1 MIQGECKMRKKLLVW
16 IITLSTC
23 LRTTLGLYKIGVGI
37 ADCTGP
43 AAEVTFMGYGKSNQK
58 GCGIHLRQ
66 FSRAFVIDDGSQRA
80 AFVSVDAGMMA
91 YGVRKAVI
99 SRLGKQYKDVYTE
112 SNLILSGTHTHSAP
126 GGFLMDFM
134 YDIPSLG
141 FVKETFDALVDGITR
156 SVVRAHENMVDGK
169 IFITTGE
176 LIGANINRSPMSYLL
191 NPKEER
197 EKYKYNVD
205 KEMVQLKLVNSA
217 NSLIGVIS
225 WFPVHPTSMNNTNC
239 LITSD
244 NVGYAS
250 VLLEKSLNKNSLVGQ
265 GRIVAAFASTNLG
278 DVSPNTKG
286 PRCVTTGEECD
297 VVSSTCDGQAKFCV
311 AAGPGEDMFE
321 STKIIAEKLFE
332 KSKILLQS
340 SEAKEVTGPVRHIH
354 QYVDMPSQNVTITL
368 PNGTITHVRPS
379 PIMVE
384 KNSKLGSLC
393 QVTGCLPAMGYSF
406 AAGTTDGVGEF
417 GFAQG
422 TRSTNSHWDTLRDLL
437 FKPTEEDIR
446 CQHPKPILIN
456 AGRISIPYQ
465 WQPRIV
471 STQIVQVGE
480 VLLIAVPGEFTT
492 MSGRRLRNG
501 VQETAVRS
509 GASPGTKAIITGLSN
524 VYTSYITTPEEYQ
537 MQRYEG
543 ASTIYGPHTLTIY
556 IEKYKQLTKALLKGE
571 KLDSGP
577 LPADLSQRVISLQP
591 RVMFDTPGLMH
602 HFGDCLLQP
611 PKSARVGS
619 KVRAKFVS
627 GHPRNNLMTEKTF
640 LTVEKLADNGKWIVL
655 ATDADWETK
664 FTWTRTSTL
673 IGGSEATIEWEI
685 PSDATPGLYRI
696 HHFGHFQHIFGGV
709 HPYSGAT
716 DTFQVTK

>member
-1 MIQGECKMRKKLLVW
+1 MRKKLLALLW

-23 LRTTLGLYKIGVGI
+23 LRTALGVYKIGVGI

-43 AAEVTFMGYGKSNQK
+43 AAEVTFIGYGKSNQK

-66 FSRAFVIDDGSQRA
+66 FSRAFVIDDGSQRV
-80 AFVSVDAGMMA
+80 AFVSVDAGMMG

-99 SRLGKQYKDVYTE
+99 SRLQKQYKDTYTE

-126 GGFLMDFM
+126 GGFLMDFL

-141 FVKETFDALVDGITR
+141 YVKETFEALVDGITR

-169 IFITTGE
+169 IFISTGE
-176 LIGANINRSPMSYLL
+176 LTGANINRSPTSYLL
-191 NPKEER
+191 NPEEER
-197 EKYKYNVD
+197 DRYKYDVD
-205 KEMVQLKLVNSA
+205 KEMVQLQLVNSA
-217 NSLIGVIS
+217 KSTIGVIS

-239 LITSD
+239 LISSD

-250 VLLEKSLNKNSLVGQ
+250 VLMEKFLNKNSLVGQ

-278 DVSPNTKG
+278 DVSPNIKG
-286 PRCVTTGEECD
+286 PRCLTTGEECD
-297 VVSSTCDGQAKFCV
+297 VVSSTCDGQAKLCV
-311 AAGPGEDMFE
+311 AAGPGDNMFE

-332 KSKILLQS
+332 QSKILLQS
-340 SEAKEVTGPVRHIH
+340 ANAKEVTGPVRHIH
-354 QYVDMPSQNVTITL
+354 QYVDMPTQNVTIAL
-368 PNGTITHVRPS
+368 PNGTITH
-379 PIMVE
+379 
-384 KNSKLGSLC
+384 
-393 QVTGCLPAMGYSF
+393 VTGCLPAMGYSF
-406 AAGTTDGVGEF
+406 AAGTTDGVGEL

-422 TRSTNSHWDTLRDLL
+422 TKSTNSYWNTLRDLL
-437 FKPTEEDIR
+437 FKATEEDIR

-456 AGRISIPYQ
+456 SGRISIPYQ

-492 MSGRRLRNG
+492 MSGRRLRNS
-501 VQETAVRS
+501 VQEAAIS
-509 GASPGTKAIITGLSN
+509 NGASPDTKAIITGLSN

-556 IEKYKQLTKALLKGE
+556 IEKYKELIRALLKEE

-577 LPADLSQRVISLQP
+577 LPVDLSHKVISLQP
-591 RVMFDTPGLMH
+591 GVVFDTPGLIH

-611 PKSARVGS
+611 PTRTRVRS
-619 KVRAKFVS
+619 KVRVKFVS
-627 GHPRNNLMTEKTF
+627 GHPRNNLMNEKTF
-640 LTVEKLADNGKWIVL
+640 LTVEKLTDGDKWIIV

-664 FTWTRTSTL
+664 FIWTRTSTL

-685 PSDATPGLYRI
+685 PYDATSGLYRI
-696 HHFGHFQHIFGGV
+696 HHFGYFQHIFGGV
-709 HPYSGAT
+709 HPYSGVT
-716 DTFQVTK
+716 NTFQVIQ